1 MKAGVFFMISNN
13 FQTAV
18 NEFKRLLEE
27 AVITGCNDGKQCGNG
42 LKAKESL
49 IRSSKLI
56 NLIHEAVKKDL
67 IDNGIQPSRIFP
79 PYNAT
84 TPELKIA
91 GFLKQKDQDV
101 CVVPRTVIKQSRIID
116 WGPLASERIT
126 DPYGKDFCEASL
138 VINIRS
144 QVSSL
149 AKNADTLF
157 ERTFAEPMNLHLI
170 YPNMVLGEVYLIPVY
185 EYDETLM
192 VNNRVG
198 FKHNKTNVL
207 KYISFFSAI
216 SNRQN
221 GDDDLHKYERCAL
234 LVVDFN
240 RPTPKIYTSTS
251 ELIADRIVPASCT
264 IDFKK
269 ISIDNFTQDIINIYN
284 NRFGNNIIN
293 V

>member
-1 MKAGVFFMISNN
+1 MISSNFQKAINN
-13 FQTAV
+13 FKT
-18 NEFKRLLEE
+18 LLED
-27 AVITGCNDGKQCGNG
+27 AIRTGYNEGKDCGDG

-67 IDNGIQPSRIFP
+67 IDSGIQRGRIYP
-79 PYNAT
+79 PYMASK
-84 TPELKIA
+84 PELKIA
-91 GFLKQKDQDV
+91 GFLKQKDQDI
-101 CVVPRTVIKQSRIID
+101 CVVPTSIRKNSRIIN
-116 WGPLASERIT
+116 WGPLATEHLT
-126 DPYGKDFCEASL
+126 DPYGKDYCEASL
-138 VINIRS
+138 VINVRS
-144 QVSSL
+144 QISSL

-170 YPNMVLGEVYLIPVY
+170 YPNMVIGDVYLIPVN
-185 EYDETLM
+185 EYDETVM
-192 VNNRVG
+192 TRNIVG

-216 SNRQN
+216 SNRTS
-221 GDDDLHKYERCAL
+221 GTDDLHKYERCAL

-240 RPTPKIYTSTS
+240 KDIPKIYTTTE
-251 ELIADRIVPASCT
+251 ELINDGIVPSTCT

-269 ISIDNFTQDIINIYN
+269 ISIDNFTEDIIEIYN
-284 NRFGNNIIN
+284 TRFSKDITT